1 MKRIFLI
8 GATIFLVAVAQ
19 LVAWHSASS
28 LGESGSEA
36 CPRPAAGGFASSP
49 PLLRSRDGRIEA
61 TLALRN
67 YRDERFCLVYN
78 GTVQSPTLW
87 VEPGDTVVL
96 RIRNELNASAVSSGE
111 HRHPAGRLR
120 NPCFGAA
127 AAASPLRTNLH
138 FHGLNIPP
146 TCHADDVLGTAIP
159 SGATFEYRFRIPTN
173 EPPGLYWYHPH
184 PHGLSE
190 KQVLG
195 GATGALV
202 VRGIERVNPIVRG
215 LPEQVLVL
223 RDVQPHSEADSRGP
237 RLCADQEGSTRPAK
251 DVSLNF
257 VPVIFPADRPARMH
271 LGVGE
276 RQFWRVLNASADT
289 YFDLQLSYDG
299 RPQALGVVAVDGVPT
314 RQDNLGRAYPVTL
327 SATHVLLPPG
337 ARAEFIV
344 QGPDSQVHEAKLLTL
359 AYDSGP
365 DGDCDPERVLARI
378 ETAEQPQNLP
388 TMPIAGAG
396 ERPVRSMRFSRIS
409 AVSPVRTRRLYF
421 SENND
426 RGEFYITE
434 DRPGNRPKLF
444 DPYFTK
450 PNITIQKGSVEDWIV
465 ENRSRESHTFHIHQ
479 IHFQVLKHDGKPEND
494 AVLRDTIDVPFWDG
508 KGASYP
514 SVKLRMDF
522 RDPEVAG
529 TFVYHCHILEHEDG
543 GMMGTIEVKPV
554 GKTSGK
560 VPLKN

>member
-1 MKRIFLI
+1 MKRMFLI
-8 GATIFLVAVAQ
+8 GMVIFLVVLARLLTWTAAPG
-19 LVAWHSASS
+19 LA
-28 LGESGSEA
+28 ESGSEA
-36 CPRPAAGGFASSP
+36 CPRPVAGDFASSP
-49 PLLRSRDGRIEA
+49 PLLRSHNGLLNA
-61 TLALRN
+61 TFSLRN
-67 YRDERFCLVYN
+67 SGDERFCLVYN

-87 VEPGDTVVL
+87 VEPGTTVVL
-96 RIRNELNASAVSSGE
+96 RIKNELNNSAVSASE
-111 HRHPAGRLR
+111 HRHRAGPLR
-120 NPCFGAA
+120 NPCFGAG

-159 SGATFEYRFRIPTN
+159 AGATFEYRFKIPTN

-190 KQVLG
+190 QQVLG

-202 VRGIERVNPIVRG
+202 VRGIERVNPVVRG
-215 LPEQVLVL
+215 LPEQVLIL
-223 RDVQPHSEADSRGP
+223 RDVQPHSEEESRGP
-237 RLCADQEGSTRPAK
+237 RLCADQEDSTRPAK

-257 VPVIFPADRPARMH
+257 VPITFPANRPARMY
-271 LGVGE
+271 LGTGE

-299 RPQALGVVAVDGVPT
+299 QPQALGVVAVDGVPT
-314 RQDNLGRAYPVTL
+314 RQDDVGRAYPVTL
-327 SATHVLLPPG
+327 PATHVLLPPA

-344 QGPDSQVHEAKLLTL
+344 RGPNSRVQEARLLSL

-365 DGDCDPERVLARI
+365 DGDCDPDRVLARI
-378 ETAEQPQNLP
+378 DTEKTKNLP

-409 AVSPVRTRRLYF
+409 VVRPVRTRKLYF

-426 RGEFYITE
+426 RGEFYVTE

-444 DPYFTK
+444 DPYFTE
-450 PNITIQKGSVEDWIV
+450 PDITVQQGTVEDWIV
-465 ENRSRESHTFHIHQ
+465 ENRSRESHAFHIHQ
-479 IHFQVLKHDGKPEND
+479 IHFQVIERDGKPAND
-494 AVLRDTIDVPFWDG
+494 AVLRDTTDVPFWDG

-522 RDPEVAG
+522 REPEIAG

-543 GMMGTIEVKPV
+543 GMMGTVEAKPV
-554 GKTSGK
+554 GKISGK
-560 VPLKN
+560 VPLKK